1 MLSKFKYKL
10 LPILFLLSFFST
22 SLWAQ
27 TDFSNVMADS
37 TVKKYYHPF
46 TEYDSFLVDL
56 NLFLQKGVRLGS
68 DTIMVDFESH
78 WENNVIDDNQK
89 EWIYKST
96 KRMHKNRFKYKKH
109 AALYYGCIMAFI
121 DSAGHNNNQFTRFLE
136 IADTCLISYTP
147 KITHNFF
154 YKSRLFLEQ
163 RLVEKSKYTTIKVM
177 GGEYEFAH
185 ELAAEGYVSDHMIV
199 DINTDATEGEAP
211 KEDWFANG
219 EGDVAQENTSDS
231 SSDWGDDSS
240 EDENSWEDG
249 GSSDWGDDSSGD
261 DSWDSGSS
269 DWGDDSDW
277 SSDDGSSDWGDDW
290 SGDDSSVKMYDEGS
304 SDSGDNGAEADL
316 YAFSEDCNEQSS
328 EIQNY
333 DPGIAD
339 MPPLEGPMLHISE
352 ADLLITTKFDTAL
365 LEHTVGTFLFKSD
378 TIVCQGG
385 RFYWQNVNFSK
396 DSAWCELPHFS
407 FDTRVAYIEAD
418 HAEMYFS
425 HYLDTIAI
433 GAFTYRS
440 GHFNK
445 FPEKAIYP
453 QFISYNNN
461 LNWKNLPE
469 GIEMKG
475 GFAIKGK
482 HTVAKAVS
490 GAPTTITV
498 KNDNSDLFTLK
509 SQKSVRVKEDGK
521 IIKTKSSLVDI
532 YYAESDTVSH
542 PSVNTYISVND
553 STKKVYF
560 RKTTDIYRFNPFTLS
575 AQDVNV
581 YADAIEWDLAE
592 DTLDFRITGGEK
604 IVPLIVESED
614 FFHPG
619 FVSRIQGMKKFHPLM
634 ILVNHSRSH
643 RRKCFDAGALAEEL
657 QINDEQFDESLRSM
671 AIDGLIDY
679 DPYSRIVKLN
689 EKAYRYLD
697 RYFYAS
703 SERRRKAMTSRMNF
717 EHLSARQEKA
727 LYDRDFDNLSIA
739 ALLPKDES
747 ANVTLSLDDS
757 SKLTLKNVPYF
768 PISDSLNVFVT
779 PDSAGLIIEKDRQ
792 MTFGGQF
799 MAGTYLFRGQ
809 EFTFDYDSFLI
820 QLTDV
825 DSISFVLKDSITG
838 KLKEAPNPLVDTGG
852 TLYINKSFNKSGLLN
867 VNGYPSFNATSD
879 SSEKGGRIYY
889 DRPSILNGAYDKR
902 IVFELDTFTVDA
914 SVEHSSVS
922 FDGILNTGGIF
933 PSFKDEVVMD
943 PTSGVFVLERNT
955 NHDAPWADSKG
966 WPIYVKKQKTDYG
979 SKIIGK
985 GHFDGDIS
993 LTHKGIRGNGEL
1005 EYLGSEFKS
1014 EDFIFYS
1021 DSVTTQGTKG
1031 IIESDIHPKVEM
1043 HTYEMKWYVFRDS
1056 MAFKGTHEEPF
1067 TIYNSDTK
1075 FSGNLALLPTK
1086 VFGEG
1091 QVETSESNNKSQN
1104 FRFQKDGYISRHSTF
1119 DIKSNIEGS
1128 PSMHG
1133 NDIRVARN
1141 VIDNKVLIR
1150 TENSSSNS
1158 SSLTFPAVNFQTSIK
1173 EALWDIE
1180 AKNIV
1185 MSAGEALKGKFIS
1198 NEPSQDSLLIEGDSA
1213 NYDLASSKL
1222 NIYNVD
1228 RIRVSN
1234 LDILPDSLNQTVKIS
1249 NGATIEPLT
1258 NAKIILSRY
1267 TKLHTIYNANVE
1279 LVSSK
1284 TVNATGEYNY
1294 SNELGESQVIK
1305 MDRIIAKEFYND
1317 DINDNTIQ
1325 NRAYGEVQK
1334 DKPLKFVGGL
1344 EYYGKIGLV
1353 ENKKVARFK
1362 GGSARL
1368 HIPGQS
1374 TQWFNYE
1381 STNDD
1386 DETDSTAHV
1395 VVDKNLFTTEENRPL
1410 ITGLFYDE
1418 KNGYIYNSFM
1428 ERPDGYRQ
1436 EHRKLFDVEG
1446 LLKFESLD
1454 GTSNKGVFHIKPN
1467 SYFKQLESGEEEFYA
1482 SIAGNWFSFD
1492 HQRNEISFRGKI
1504 DLLKPNPKEKIP
1516 TIVTSAEGVAMHEID
1531 EITMNAS
1538 LAIGPKLSTKVSSYI
1553 LNDMRSNKEDAP
1565 RVLPEDY
1572 EIDSL
1577 GALNHQIVPLFNST
1591 QYKNYLNGYDIA
1603 KLLSNYIVIL
1613 DNPLV
1618 WDNNNAAFHSKGEEI
1633 KLLSA
1638 FGDDINTVVTGFI
1651 EIPKEQES
1659 GDDGDREPTDRL
1671 INIFL
1676 EGPTGIWY
1684 HIRQDKG
1691 ELSIFSSNKAFM
1703 EDIKKQSDVTAG
1715 KAKQTFAFLEWYY
1728 NTYKDGSE
1736 IPSKYDS
1743 ELNTAIDKEEEE
1755 FGDDFGGTEEETSG
1769 EEEEGDSID
1778 SIPAE
1783 EEDDG
1788 DDF

>member
-1 MLSKFKYKL
+1 MLSKFKYKF
-10 LPILFLLSFFST
+10 LPLLFLLSFYSSALFAQSDANNVQSD
-22 SLWAQ
+22 SL
-27 TDFSNVMADS
+27 
-37 TVKKYYHPF
+37 VKKYYHPF

-56 NLFLQKGVRLGS
+56 NLYLQKGVRLGS
-68 DTIMVDFESH
+68 DTIMADFESH
-78 WENNVIDDNQK
+78 WENNVIKENQK
-89 EWIYKST
+89 EWIFKST
-96 KRMHKNRFKYKKH
+96 KRMHKNRFKYKH
-109 AALYYGCIMAFI
+109 QAAMYYGCIMAFI

-147 KITHNFF
+147 KVTHNFF
-154 YKSRLFLEQ
+154 YKSRLFLEK
-163 RLVEKSKYTTIKVM
+163 RLIEKSKYTTIKVM
-177 GGEYEFAH
+177 GGEYEFMH
-185 ELAAEGYVSDHMIV
+185 ELSADGYVSDNMV
-199 DINTDATEGEAP
+199 VEINKEAQEEAP
-211 KEDWFANG
+211 KEDWFETN
-219 EGDVAQENTSDS
+219 EDVAQENTSDS

-240 EDENSWEDG
+240 GNDENSWEDSG
-249 GSSDWGDDSSGD
+249 NTDWGDDSSN
-261 DSWDSGSS
+261 DSWDSGSV
-269 DWGDDSDW
+269 DWGNDSSSDW
-277 SSDDGSSDWGDDW
+277 SSDDGSSDWGDSW
-290 SGDDSSVKMYDEGS
+290 SGDDSSIEVYDEGS
-304 SDSGDNGAEADL
+304 SDGRDSGAEADT

-328 EIQNY
+328 EIVNY
-333 DPGIAD
+333 DPGITD

-385 RFYWQNVNFSK
+385 RFYWENVNFSK

-445 FPEKAIYP
+445 FPERAIYP

-461 LNWKNLPE
+461 LHWKNLPE
-469 GIEMKG
+469 EMEMKG

-482 HTVAKAVS
+482 HTVSKAVS

-498 KNDNSDLFTLK
+498 KNDNSALFTLRSDK
-509 SQKSVRVKEDGK
+509 EVR
-521 IIKTKSSLVDI
+521 IKDEGEVIRTKSSQIDI
-532 YYAESDTVSH
+532 YYSNGDTISH
-542 PSVNTYISVND
+542 PSVNSYISIGD
-553 STKKVYF
+553 SIKKVYF

-581 YADAIEWDLAE
+581 YADAIDWDITK
-592 DTLDFRITGGEK
+592 DSLDFRITGGEK
-604 IVPLIVESED
+604 IVPLIVESQD

-619 FVSRIQGMKKFHPLM
+619 FVTRIQGMKKFHPLM

-643 RRKCFDAGALAEEL
+643 RRKCFDAGQLAKEL
-657 QINDEQFDESLRSM
+657 QINEEQFDESLQSM
-671 AIDGLIDY
+671 AIDGLIEY
-679 DPYSRIVKLN
+679 DPYSKIVKLN
-689 EKAYRYLD
+689 DKAYRYLD

-703 SERRRKAMTSRMNF
+703 SERRRRAMTSRMNF
-717 EHLSARQEKA
+717 EHLSARQEQA
-727 LYDRDFDNLSIA
+727 LFNRDFDNLSIA
-739 ALLPKDES
+739 AQLPVDGS
-747 ANVTLSLDDS
+747 ANAQLSLDDS
-757 SKLTLKNVPYF
+757 SKLILKKVPYF

-779 PDSAGLIIEKDRQ
+779 PDSAGLTIEKERKIS
-792 MTFGGQF
+792 FGGEF
-799 MAGTYLFRGQ
+799 MAGTYLFRGK

-838 KLKEAPNPLVDTGG
+838 KPKEAPNPLVDTGG

-867 VNGYPSFNATSD
+867 INGFPSFNATSD
-879 SSEKGGRIYY
+879 SSSKGGRIYY

-914 SVEHSSVS
+914 SVEHSDVS
-922 FDGILNTGGIF
+922 FNGVLNTGGIF
-933 PSFKDEVVMD
+933 PSFKDEVTMD
-943 PTSGVFVLERNT
+943 PTSGIFVLERNT
-955 NHDAPWADSKG
+955 NHDAPWGSEKG
-966 WPIYVKKQKTDYG
+966 WPIYVKKKKTDFG
-979 SKIIGK
+979 PKLSGK
-985 GHFDGDIS
+985 GHFDGDIA
-993 LTHKGIRGNGEL
+993 LTHKGIRGSGEL

-1014 EDFIFYS
+1014 DDFIFYS

-1031 IIESDIHPKVEM
+1031 IIESDIHPRVEM
-1043 HTYEMKWYVFRDS
+1043 HTYDMKWYVFRDS
-1056 MAFKGTHEEPF
+1056 MAFKGTYEEPF
-1067 TIYNSDTK
+1067 TIYNDDTK
-1075 FSGNLALLPTK
+1075 FSGDLALLPTK
-1086 VFGEG
+1086 IFGEG
-1091 QVETSESNNKSQN
+1091 EIETSESRNKSQN

-1150 TENSSSNS
+1150 TENNS
-1158 SSLTFPAVNFQTSIK
+1158 RNTSSLTFPAVNFQTSIN
-1173 EALWDIE
+1173 EALWDIDS
-1180 AKNIV
+1180 KKIY
-1185 MSAGEALKGKFIS
+1185 MSAGESQKGKFVS

-1213 NYDLASSKL
+1213 NYDLASNKL

-1228 RIRVSN
+1228 KIKVSN

-1258 NAKIILSRY
+1258 NAKIVLSRY

-1279 LVSSK
+1279 LISSK
-1284 TVNATGEYNY
+1284 EVNASGDYKYE
-1294 SNELGESQVIK
+1294 NELGESKVIK
-1305 MDRIIAKEFYND
+1305 ISRVIAKEFYNN
-1317 DINDNTIQ
+1317 DISDNTIQ
-1325 NRAYGEVQK
+1325 NRAYGEVSES
-1334 DKPLKFVGGL
+1334 DPLLFVGGL

-1362 GGSARL
+1362 GGNARL
-1368 HIPGQS
+1368 NIPGQS
-1374 TQWFNYE
+1374 TQWFSYE

-1386 DETDSTAHV
+1386 GETDSTAHV
-1395 VVDKNLFTTEENRPL
+1395 IIDEKLVSTEENLPL

-1418 KNGYIYNSFM
+1418 KNGYIYNSFV
-1428 ERPDGYRQ
+1428 ERPDGYRK
-1436 EHRKLFDVEG
+1436 EHRKLFNVEG

-1454 GTSNKGVFHIKPN
+1454 GTSNKGIFHIKPKR
-1467 SYFKQLESGEEEFYA
+1467 YYDELAKGEEEFYA

-1492 HQRNEISFRGKI
+1492 HQKNKINFRGKI
-1504 DLLKPNPKEKIP
+1504 DLLQPNPKEKTPSIL
-1516 TIVTSAEGVAMHEID
+1516 TAAEGVAMHEID
-1531 EITMNAS
+1531 ELSMNAS
-1538 LAIGPKLSTKVSSYI
+1538 FAIGPKLSSKVASYI

-1577 GALNHQIVPLFNST
+1577 GTLNHQIVPLFNAS

-1603 KLLSNYIVIL
+1603 RLLSSYIVIL

-1651 EIPKEQES
+1651 EIPKEEET
-1659 GDDGDREPTDRL
+1659 GDDGDREPNDRV

-1684 HIRQDKG
+1684 HIRQDNG

-1703 EDIKKQSDVTAG
+1703 EDIKKQSDVTPG

-1736 IPSKYDS
+1736 IPSRYDS
-1743 ELNTAIDKEEEE
+1743 ELNTAIEEEE
-1755 FGDDFGGTEEETSG
+1755 DFGNDFEGVEDNSATEG
-1769 EEEEGDSID
+1769 EEDDSID
-1778 SIPAE
+1778 SIPEE

>member
-1 MLSKFKYKL
+1 MFSKLQYKL
-10 LPILFLLSFFST
+10 LPLLFLLSFYST
-22 SLWAQ
+22 TLWAQ
-27 TDFSNVMADS
+27 SENNAKSDS
-37 TVKKYYHPF
+37 LIQKYYHPF

-56 NLFLQKGVRLGS
+56 NLYLQKGVRLGS
-68 DTIMVDFESH
+68 DTIMLDFESH
-78 WENNVIDDNQK
+78 WQNNVIQENQK
-89 EWIYKST
+89 KWIYKST
-96 KRMHKNRFKYKKH
+96 KRMHKNRITYRKH
-109 AALYYGCIMAFI
+109 AALYYGCVMAFL
-121 DSAGHNNNQFTRFLE
+121 DSAGHNNGQFTRFLE

-154 YKSRLFLEQ
+154 YKSRLFLEK
-163 RLVEKSKYTTIKVM
+163 RLIEKSKYTTIKVN
-177 GGEYEFAH
+177 GGEYEFTH
-185 ELAAEGYVSDHMIV
+185 ELAAEGYVSDNMVV
-199 DINTDATEGEAP
+199 DINTEATKETP
-211 KEDWFANG
+211 KEDWFQSG
-219 EGDVAQENTSDS
+219 EDVAQEDTSGSSEWGDDS
-231 SSDWGDDSS
+231 SGDESSSWEDNGSVDWGDDS
-240 EDENSWEDG
+240 G
-249 GSSDWGDDSSGD
+249 GD
-261 DSWDSGSS
+261 DSWDSGSV
-269 DWGDDSDW
+269 DWGDDSSSNW
-277 SSDDGSSDWGDDW
+277 SSDDGASDWGDSW
-290 SGDDSSVKMYDEGS
+290 NGDDSNIEVYGEGS
-304 SDSGDNGAEADL
+304 SDGRDNGVEADT
-316 YAFSEDCNEQSS
+316 YAFSEDCNDQPS

-333 DPGIAD
+333 DPGITE

-385 RFYWQNVNFSK
+385 RFFWENVNFSK

-433 GAFTYRS
+433 GAFTYKS

-461 LNWKNLPE
+461 LHWKNLPE
-469 GIEMKG
+469 EIELKG
-475 GFAIKGK
+475 GFAIKGM
-482 HTVAKAVS
+482 HTVSKAIS

-498 KNDNSDLFTLK
+498 KNDSAALFTLRSDK
-509 SQKSVRVKEDGK
+509 GVRVNDEGK
-521 IIKTKSSLVDI
+521 MIRTKSSKVDI
-532 YYAESDTVSH
+532 FYAEDDTIEH
-542 PSVNTYISVND
+542 PSVNTYLSIGD

-560 RKTTDIYRFNPFTLS
+560 RKTTDIFRFNPFTLS

-581 YADAIEWDLAE
+581 YADAIEWDIQE
-592 DTLDFRITGGEK
+592 DSLDFKIIGGQK

-643 RRKCFDAGALAEEL
+643 RRKCFDAGALAKEL
-657 QINDEQFDESLRSM
+657 NINDEQFDESLRSM

-689 EKAYRYLD
+689 DKAYRYLD

-703 SERRRKAMTSRMNF
+703 SERRRRSMTSRMNF
-717 EHLSARQEKA
+717 ESLSARQEKA

-739 ALLPKDES
+739 ALLPEDGS
-747 ANVTLSLDDS
+747 ANATLSLDDS
-757 SKLTLKNVPYF
+757 SKLILKKVPYF
-768 PISDSLNVFVT
+768 PISDSLNVSVT
-779 PDSAGLIIEKDRQ
+779 PDSAGLTIAKERQ
-792 MTFGGQF
+792 LTFGGQF
-799 MAGTYLFRGQ
+799 IAGTYIFRGN

-820 QLTDV
+820 QLTEV
-825 DSISFVLKDSITG
+825 DSINFIVKDSLTG
-838 KLKEAPNPLVDTGG
+838 KLKEAPNPLVDSGG
-852 TLYINKSFNKSGLLN
+852 TLYINKSFNKSGLLSI
-867 VNGYPSFNATSD
+867 NGYPSFNATSD
-879 SSEKGGRIYY
+879 SSSKGGKIYY
-889 DRPSILNGAYDKR
+889 DRPTILNGAYDKR

-914 SVEHSSVS
+914 SQEHSDVA
-922 FDGILNTGGIF
+922 FNGVLNTGGIF
-933 PSFKDEVVMD
+933 PSFIDSVVMD
-943 PTSGVFVLERNT
+943 PSTGIFGLKRNT
-955 NHDAPWADSKG
+955 NHNAPWGSSKG
-966 WPIYVKKQKTDYG
+966 WPIYVKEKKTEFG
-979 SKIIGK
+979 PRLSGK
-985 GHFDGDIS
+985 GHFDGDFS
-993 LTHKGIRGNGEL
+993 LSHKGIRGEGEL
-1005 EYLGSEFKS
+1005 EYLSSEFKS

-1021 DSVTTQGTKG
+1021 DSVTTKGTKG
-1031 IIESDIHPKVEM
+1031 IIESDIHPRVDM
-1043 HTYEMKWYVFRDS
+1043 HTYKMKWYVFKDS
-1056 MAFKGTHEEPF
+1056 MAFKGSHEEPF
-1067 TIYNSDTK
+1067 TIYNDDTK

-1086 VFGEG
+1086 IFGEG
-1091 QVETSESNNKSQN
+1091 EVETSESNNRSQN

-1150 TENSSSNS
+1150 TENSSGSR

-1180 AKNIV
+1180 AKKIF
-1185 MSAGEALKGKFIS
+1185 MSAGNGQKGKFIS
-1198 NEPSQDSLLIEGDSA
+1198 NELTQDSLLIEGDSA

-1228 RIRVSN
+1228 KIRVNN
-1234 LDILPDSLNQTVKIS
+1234 LDIIPDSSNQTVKIS

-1267 TKLHTIYNANVE
+1267 TKLHTVYDANVE
-1279 LVSSK
+1279 LISRK
-1284 TVNATGEYNY
+1284 EINATGKYNY
-1294 SNELGESQVIK
+1294 KNELGETKLI
-1305 MDRIIAKEFYND
+1305 MIDRIIAKEFYNND
-1317 DINDNTIQ
+1317 LDDNTIQ
-1325 NRAYGEVQK
+1325 NRAYGKISE
-1334 DKPLKFVGGL
+1334 DDPLLFVGGL
-1344 EYYGKIGLV
+1344 QYYGKIGLV

-1362 GGSARL
+1362 DGSARL

-1374 TQWFNYE
+1374 TQWFKYE

-1386 DETDSTAHV
+1386 DNTDSTAHV
-1395 VVDKNLFTTEENRPL
+1395 IVDQNLISVEENRPL

-1418 KNGYIYNSFM
+1418 KNGYVYNSFI
-1428 ERPDGYRQ
+1428 ERPDGYRK
-1436 EHRKLFDVEG
+1436 EHRKIFNVEG

-1454 GTSNKGVFHIKPN
+1454 GTSNKGIFNIKPKR
-1467 SYFKQLESGEEEFYA
+1467 YFDEVANGEEEFFA
-1482 SIAGNWFSFD
+1482 SMAGNWFSFD
-1492 HQRNEISFRGKI
+1492 HQRNEINFRGKV
-1504 DLLKPNPKEKIP
+1504 DLLKPNPKEKVP
-1516 TIVTSAEGVAMHEID
+1516 TIITSAEGVAMHEID
-1531 EITMNAS
+1531 ELTMNAS
-1538 LAIGPKLSTKVSSYI
+1538 FAVGPRLSSKVAAYI

-1577 GALNHQIVPLFNST
+1577 GALNHQIVPLFNEN
-1591 QYKNYLNGYDIA
+1591 QFKNYLNGYDIA
-1603 KLLSNYIVIL
+1603 RLLNNYIVIL
-1613 DNPLV
+1613 DNPMV
-1618 WDNNNAAFHSKGEEI
+1618 WNSNNAAFHSKGEQV

-1651 EIPKEQES
+1651 EIPKEEE
-1659 GDDGDREPTDRL
+1659 GDQDGDRKPNDRL

-1703 EDIKKQSDVTAG
+1703 EDIKKQSDVSPG
-1715 KAKQTFAFLEWYY
+1715 EAKQTFAFLEWYY

-1736 IPSKYDS
+1736 IPSKYDLD
-1743 ELNTAIDKEEEE
+1743 LNSAIEQESDFGNDFEGVDDKSAEDEEEE
-1755 FGDDFGGTEEETSG
+1755 
-1769 EEEEGDSID
+1769 DSLD